1 MRCIAIRVSPSEI
14 FYAIGE
20 ADRDDS
26 YEYSLESIIVP
37 KILEIP
43 DRLSYVRN
51 VLQSIV
57 TEQKITYAGLRL
69 SEGNAQSQS
78 IDRIY
83 LEGVIQ
89 EFFSNSSI
97 EVYQTFRIPSLAA
110 KINKKSS
117 EVKQWIK
124 DGKMLDEY
132 FDEWSTLKV
141 EKREALLILH
151 VLMGGDFGE

>member
-1 MRCIAIRVSPSEI
+1 M
-14 FYAIGE
+14 
-20 ADRDDS
+20 
-26 YEYSLESIIVP
+26 
-37 KILEIP
+37 
-43 DRLSYVRN
+43 
-51 VLQSIV
+51 
-57 TEQKITYAGLRL
+57 
-69 SEGNAQSQS
+69 
-78 IDRIY
+78 
-83 LEGVIQ
+83 
-89 EFFSNSSI
+89 
-97 EVYQTFRIPSLAA
+97 YQTFRIPSLAA